1 MRWGLE
7 FTTTFS
13 RKSPLGVHS
22 ALGRKYLVLTLG
34 SFFKIFLFLAA
45 LSFHC
50 FARGFSLVAEVGATL
65 HCGYE

>member
-13 RKSPLGVHS
+13 QEKPPRRSLSSGEKTFSIDTWL
-22 ALGRKYLVLTLG
+22 
-34 SFFKIFLFLAA
+34 FFFLNFLFLAA

-50 FARGFSLVAEVGATL
+50 FARGFSLVAASG
-65 HCGYE
+65 GYSSLQ

>member
-13 RKSPLGVHS
+13 QEKPPRRSLSSGEKIFSIDTWL
-22 ALGRKYLVLTLG
+22 
-34 SFFKIFLFLAA
+34 FFKIFLFLAA

-50 FARGFSLVAEVGATL
+50 FARGFSLVAGSG
-65 HCGYE
+65 GYSSLRV